1 MSTLSRVAFTE
12 VTKTRRTKPQAT
24 ASRSPAWPE
33 RFDTYTQRTLN
44 VGGSIT
50 VQLFELFGVSIFLFV
65 IIKSSETGD
74 QPYNDPSPYGVWPD
88 VEIKRSPN
96 FTISSLKISHNSVF
110 LNGMFF
116 KVAPKFHLY
125 MGNFSKK
132 YVA

>member
-1 MSTLSRVAFTE
+1 MAFTE

-74 QPYNDPSPYGVWPD
+74 QPYNDPSPYGVN
-88 VEIKRSPN
+88 VY
-96 FTISSLKISHNSVF
+96 SLQCDQKKIAKC
-110 LNGMFF
+110 L
-116 KVAPKFHLY
+116 
-125 MGNFSKK
+125 
-132 YVA
+132 